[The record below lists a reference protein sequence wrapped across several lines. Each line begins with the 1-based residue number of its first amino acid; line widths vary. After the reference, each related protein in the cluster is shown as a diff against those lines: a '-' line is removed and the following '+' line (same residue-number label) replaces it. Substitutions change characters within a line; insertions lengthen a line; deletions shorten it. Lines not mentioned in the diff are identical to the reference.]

1 MLIQDE
7 AKQFASEEGKKLPCL
22 QYHPHRVKV
31 CFKRFLIKT
40 RMLDIE
46 NEHNLLK
53 EKSMYIFREA
63 LKKIILFL

>member
-31 CFKRFLIKT
+31 VLKRGPVDMCYGISFF
-40 RMLDIE
+40 DV
-46 NEHNLLK
+46 
-53 EKSMYIFREA
+53 
-63 LKKIILFL
+63 